1 MNELYKML
9 ERQVDS
15 VENLASGSNGRMK
28 PVICNNYAHPLHKY
42 KHNLQSRGDLLI
54 ASYNRIEEKVHC
66 FCNSDQMRTVFN
78 SQAKASRSHKHN
90 LLSCVLNDIAM
101 INELCMTEEL
111 TYDGIASVFIEI
123 SDICD
128 IQGEIA
134 SRKVTLQNE
143 LAAQIE
149 KIVQSPFYKY
159 GHMDCCY
166 MQPGTQQ
173 SIESAT
179 EYVAMSKAKREHL
192 VQFATNFHC
201 YGQLLIRIFS
211 KFQKQALSA
220 STDEETRVS
229 INSQITGFISKEHS
243 LLACFQAEVLQ
254 CNTLC
259 ISEELETNT
268 IAAIFSE
275 IETVCNIRNEIEC
288 RQTELVQQL
297 NMLQEKISESPFYVM
312 EMQKKDASGVKK
324 GITQTAKP
332 IEEETSK
339 KK

>member
-1 MNELYKML
+1 MNELYKIL

-15 VENLASGSNGRMK
+15 VENLASSSNGR
-28 PVICNNYAHPLHKY
+28 VESVFYNNFAHSLHKY
-42 KHNLQSRGDLLI
+42 RHNLQSRGDLLI

-78 SQAKASRSHKHN
+78 SQVKAFRSHKHN
-90 LLSCVLNDIAM
+90 LLSCFLNDITM

-111 TYDGIASVFIEI
+111 TYDNIVPVFAEI

-159 GHMDCCY
+159 SRMDCCY

-173 SIESAT
+173 SVESAI

-192 VQFATNFHC
+192 VQFAANFHC
-201 YGQLLIRIFS
+201 YGQLLIRIFN
-211 KFQKQALSA
+211 KYQKQALGA
-220 STDEETRVS
+220 STDEEVRVS
-229 INSQITGFISKEHS
+229 FNCQTTDFTSKEHN

-254 CNTLC
+254 FNTLC
-259 ISEELETNT
+259 ISEELETNE
-268 IAAIFSE
+268 IASIFSK

-312 EMQKKDASGVKK
+312 EMQKEDAPGVRK
-324 GITQTAKP
+324 GVTQTAKP
-332 IEEETSK
+332 IQEETNK